1 MEQPD
6 NTDNMLEQFFRYQRD
21 EVVIQRALHIRA
33 VQNAIKHQP
42 IESSTLWRIIA
53 DSLKEAHVDPK
64 VLPVLANISSDD
76 AQYLVSEIRP
86 EPFALSSA
94 SMANILIAFNIPI
107 KKLEILL
114 KNALVAKYASTT
126 SQRAVARSSE
136 TIGNKERARSI
147 QDGIN
152 ALFIQVNNEASAR
165 TDDSKPTLLPDD
177 QTKLQ
182 TYLSGVI
189 IELKNLDAEY
199 LLSQ

>member
-21 EVVIQRALHIRA
+21 EVVIQRALQIRA

-42 IESSTLWRIIA
+42 IESSTLWRIVA
-53 DSLKEAHVDPK
+53 DSLKGAHVDPK
-64 VLPVLANISSDD
+64 ELSVLANISSDD

-86 EPFALSSA
+86 EPFTLSSV
-94 SMANILIAFNIPI
+94 SMANVLITFNISI
-107 KKLEILL
+107 KKLEALL
-114 KNALVAKYASTT
+114 KNALVAKYASET

-165 TDDSKPTLLPDD
+165 ADDSKPKLLPDD
-177 QTKLQ
+177 QTKLES
-182 TYLSGVI
+182 YLSGVT
-189 IELKNLDAEY
+189 IELKKLDAEY
-199 LLSQ
+199 LLL